1 LSTPLPRTKIAAT
14 ADGEMAMRRGILA
27 AMAVGLVG
35 LGVASAEAQ
44 TTEWRFANSYAPAR
58 VESQHVRDLAADLRE
73 RSQGR
78 FTLNVFEGNAMNLR
92 DADAL
97 RWMQT
102 GTPEMGF
109 IWPPF
114 LGRDDAAMSSIL
126 VFGLIR
132 NADELNRVMPALRES
147 LTEGMRRWQIETV
160 GFMQLGLLDASIM
173 CRTPVRSLD
182 ELRRLKLRVGS
193 REQVETFRALGVAA
207 QIVPQQELYTAMQTG
222 VVDCALYPPRIAHT
236 VSLQEVAKHAVSTGF
251 AFPPT
256 PYIMMAN
263 QARWRALP
271 AENRQMMTQAVT
283 AMEGRSARFAQ
294 DATDDEAARER
305 LRGQG
310 VTFHGTFSEADQQA
324 IRRAAIATWEMLMRE
339 AGGQGPAWKARI
351 ERALTGQ

>member
-1 LSTPLPRTKIAAT
+1 
-14 ADGEMAMRRGILA
+14 MRRGILA
-27 AMAVGLVG
+27 ALAATL
-35 LGVASAEAQ
+35 LGAGAASAQ
-44 TTEWRFANSYAPAR
+44 TTEWRFHNSYAPAR
-58 VESQHVRDLAADLRE
+58 TESGHVRDLAADVRT

-78 FTLNVFEGNAMNLR
+78 LVLNVFEGNAMNLR

-97 RWMQT
+97 RYMQT

-126 VFGLIR
+126 VFGLVR
-132 NADELNRVMPALRES
+132 NAAELNRVMPALRES
-147 LTEGMRRWQIETV
+147 LTEGMRRWNIETV
-160 GFMQLGLLDASIM
+160 GFMQLGLLDAAIM
-173 CRTPVRSLD
+173 CRNPVRNLD

-222 VVDCALYPPRIAHT
+222 VVDCALYAPRLAHT
-236 VSLQEVAKHAVSTGF
+236 VSLQEVAKHVVSTGF

-263 QARWRALP
+263 QARWRALS
-271 AENRQMMTQAVT
+271 AENRQTLTQAVA
-283 AMEGRSARFAQ
+283 AMETRSARFEQ

-310 VTFHGTFSEADQQA
+310 VTFHGTLSEADQQA
-324 IRRAAIATWEMLMRE
+324 IRTAAIATWGTLMRE
-339 AGGQGPAWKARI
+339 AGGQGPAWQARI
-351 ERALTGQ
+351 QSALGAQ

>member
-1 LSTPLPRTKIAAT
+1 
-14 ADGEMAMRRGILA
+14 MRRGILGALA
-27 AMAVGLVG
+27 ATVMG
-35 LGVASAEAQ
+35 LGTASAQ
-44 TTEWRFANSYAPAR
+44 TTEWRFHNSYAPTR
-58 VESQHVRDLAADLRE
+58 VESEHVRALAADLRT

-78 FTLNVFEGNAMNLR
+78 FVLNVFEGNSMNLR

-97 RWMQT
+97 RYMQT

-132 NADELNRVMPALRES
+132 NAAELNRVMPALRES
-147 LTEGMRRWQIETV
+147 LTEGMRRWNIETV
-160 GFMQLGLLDASIM
+160 GFMQLGLLDASIF
-173 CRTPVRSLD
+173 CRSAVRNIE

-222 VVDCALYPPRIAHT
+222 VVDCALYPPRIVHT
-236 VSLQEVAKHAVSTGF
+236 ISLQEVAKHAVSTGF

-256 PYIMMAN
+256 PYVVMAN
-263 QARWRALP
+263 QARWRALS
-271 AENRQMMTQAVT
+271 ADNRQVMSQSVA
-283 AMEGRSARFAQ
+283 ALESRSARFEQ
-294 DATDDEAARER
+294 DAADDEASRER

-310 VTFHGTFSEADQQA
+310 VTFYGTFSEADQQA
-324 IRRAAIATWEMLMRE
+324 LRRAAIATWETLMRE

-351 ERALTGQ
+351 EAALGGR

>member
-1 LSTPLPRTKIAAT
+1 
-14 ADGEMAMRRGILA
+14 MRRGIPAALA
-27 AMAVGLVG
+27 ATFLG
-35 LGVASAEAQ
+35 LGAASAQ
-44 TTEWRFANSYAPAR
+44 TVEWRFHNSYAPAR
-58 VESQHVRDLAADLRE
+58 PESGHVRDLAADLRT

-78 FTLNVFEGNAMNLR
+78 FALNVFEGNAMNLR

-126 VFGLIR
+126 VFGLVR
-132 NADELNRVMPALRES
+132 NPAELTRIMPALRES
-147 LTEGMRRWQIETV
+147 LSEGIRRWQIEPV
-160 GFMQLGLLDASIM
+160 GFIQLGLLDASFM
-173 CRTPVRSLD
+173 CRTPVRNLD
-182 ELRRLKLRVGS
+182 ELRRVKLRVGS

-222 VVDCALYPPRIAHT
+222 VVDCALYAPRFAQSI
-236 VSLQEVAKHAVSTGF
+236 SLQEVAKHVLSSGF

-256 PYIMMAN
+256 PYVVMAN
-263 QARWRALP
+263 QARWRALS
-271 AENRQMMTQAVT
+271 AENRQTLAQAVAAT
-283 AMEGRSARFAQ
+283 EERSTRFEQ
-294 DATDDEAARER
+294 DLAADEAARER

-310 VTFHGTFSEADQQA
+310 VTFHGTLSEAEQQA
-324 IRRAAIATWEMLMRE
+324 IRTAAIATWETLMRE

-351 ERALTGQ
+351 QAALGGQ